1 MLQFVEVETSK
12 RGRVT
17 TVSMDGYTN
26 KKTLLGVVHEV
37 GREVAKYDENEGRGL
52 LNVKTEREAKECFQK
67 NTLDPE
73 TYCFE
78 LEEVECASYFDEKTD
93 DVVYGEAATY
103 YFYIRFFIWDE
114 VEEEKPEELEKVA
127 AVVEKTVHGYTVE
140 QYIIGAFDT
149 PIALIDR
156 HLNFCSWVV
165 AWNYDKD
172 SDTWGQ
178 GHYFDD
184 KAAAV
189 AYFKTY
195 MN

>member
-1 MLQFVEVETSK
+1 MRKKEQLELTRHNVTPAQFLAYVRHQIRKHNFTSILADDINFEYWKNGGDLEFDYHDVVGKPCKAEKSVSQPYKMQTYILNWDGTVYNLIAEFEFDDDK
-12 RGRVT
+12 RGW
-17 TVSMDGYTN
+17 G
-26 KKTLLGVVHEV
+26 
-37 GREVAKYDENEGRGL
+37 
-52 LNVKTEREAKECFQK
+52 
-67 NTLDPE
+67 
-73 TYCFE
+73 
-78 LEEVECASYFDEKTD
+78 
-93 DVVYGEAATY
+93 
-103 YFYIRFFIWDE
+103 YFYFVNTWDI
-114 VEEEKPEELEKVA
+114 EEPEEPEKVA

-140 QYIIGAFDT
+140 QYIVGAFDT

-172 SDTWGQ
+172 TDTWGQ

-184 KAAAV
+184 KTAAV